1 MRVYYCDMF
10 RAYAC
15 REKTLI
21 PIDRMRLL
29 SAATVLWLLQTL
41 LLPEMS
47 GDAILAARRAA
58 WKQCLSFSP
67 HEETV
72 SLPLALSLLNPH
84 QLDPGKEAFAQ
95 NTLLKRLPDVAMRLI
110 EDGVVDDAAGT
121 LLRALAAEVPTH
133 VPVRSPAE
141 VSAVIVGADAPFC
154 ANFNGKWNRWTTDR
168 SACKD
173 WSLAMPLISL
183 QMYFYIYIY
192 IYMYIYVYTHIYIYA
207 AAFWIALV
215 TLGQRAER
223 AGEEGEQEGG
233 AVLKDP
239 FQGMKSEA
247 LTSAMSDVLKS
258 TLEKHLTFVRAVVAG
273 GSLADYWA
281 DDTGRKNKF
290 YSALAS
296 TNLPAFFG
304 VRICTERCSQGL
316 PVGQQR

>member
-1 MRVYYCDMF
+1 
-10 RAYAC
+10 
-15 REKTLI
+15 
-21 PIDRMRLL
+21 MRLL

-41 LLPEMS
+41 LLPEVS
-47 GDAILAARRAA
+47 GDAILAARRAE

-72 SLPLALSLLNPH
+72 SPPLALSLLNPH

-95 NTLLKRLPDVAMRLI
+95 HTLLKRLPDVAMRLI
-110 EDGVVDDAAGT
+110 EDGVVDDAAAT
-121 LLRALAAEVPTH
+121 RLRALAAEVPTH
-133 VPVRSPAE
+133 VPLRSPAE

-154 ANFNGKWNRWTTDR
+154 ANFNGEWNRWTTDR

-173 WSLAMPLISL
+173 WSLAMPLVSL
-183 QMYFYIYIY
+183 EMYFYRRVLDCTGYFG
-192 IYMYIYVYTHIYIYA
+192 A
-207 AAFWIALV
+207 AS
-215 TLGQRAER
+215 
-223 AGEEGEQEGG
+223 GESGGGGEQEGG

-247 LTSAMSDVLKS
+247 LTSAMQSDVLKS
-258 TLEKHLTFVRAVVAG
+258 TLEKHLTFVRAVAAG
-273 GSLADYWA
+273 GSLANYWA

-304 VRICTERCSQGL
+304 ACESALKDALKASLWGNRGEKS
-316 PVGQQR
+316 